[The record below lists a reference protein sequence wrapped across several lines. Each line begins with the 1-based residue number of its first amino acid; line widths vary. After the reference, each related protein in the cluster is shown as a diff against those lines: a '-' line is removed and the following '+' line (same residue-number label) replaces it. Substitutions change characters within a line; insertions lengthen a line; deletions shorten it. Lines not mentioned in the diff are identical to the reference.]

1 MSAAPK
7 SSLPPPSTPTQQVRR
22 RWLQGLAGAGGV
34 ALAAGTGL
42 WAWQRWGTQPQQW
55 AQQQDAAEQAFWA
68 LQLPGL
74 DGQMQALR
82 QYQGRPVLVNFWA
95 TWCPP
100 CVRELPLLDA
110 LARQHPQVQ
119 VLGIAVDQAANVRAW
134 LQRSPLS
141 YPVLLAET
149 GGVGLTR
156 QLGNLSG
163 GLPFSLLLGGQGQVL
178 QRRIGEFSAEM
189 LQSWM
194 ASIARSM

>member
-1 MSAAPK
+1 M
-7 SSLPPPSTPTQQVRR
+7 
-22 RWLQGLAGAGGV
+22 
-34 ALAAGTGL
+34 ALAAGTGV
-42 WAWQRWGTQPQQW
+42 WAWQRWGTQW

-119 VLGIAVDQAANVRAW
+119 VLGIAVDQAAHVRAW
-134 LQRSPLS
+134 LQRRPLG